1 MFYISLAS
9 PCFLMRKTS
18 WCLFLQ
24 GIPIWFLG
32 FLGSRCSEWQAL
44 MRRSG
49 RVAIS
54 HSQVTKEQGWVFGHQ
69 NVKRRYLTNQLH
81 TWWSKCEIHDLPPI
95 RIMVM
100 CSKIENP
107 EPNMTW
113 RAPLEVCG
121 SRWFHHP
128 MDSTSQGF
136 PWPIRRNKWYR
147 RWLPDWLKEWREEW
161 RPGRMDA
168 DFTEFWFFWVLLSFF
183 FLEETRVLLLL
194 SNKDG

>member
-1 MFYISLAS
+1 MLYISLAS

-24 GIPIWFLG
+24 GIPIGFLG
-32 FLGSRCSEWQAL
+32 FLSFLGSRCSEWQAL

-69 NVKRRYLTNQLH
+69 NMKRRYLTNQLH

-147 RWLPDWLKEWREEW
+147 RCQTGLKSGEKSEDQV
-161 RPGRMDA
+161 GSM
-168 DFTEFWFFWVLLSFF
+168 LMSLSLGF
-183 FLEETRVLLLL
+183 
-194 SNKDG
+194 SGCC